1 MRLAQIVWI
10 DVVLPVAGGTS
21 AQIPRSAI
29 VIRRRLVCAV
39 ARLLHMSSVDSQG
52 TYEEDGY
59 VIGQPDNRTWL
70 YYSTAG
76 NCQGDAYL
84 YSSANHVHWW
94 KTAGAQF
101 SSWWSTPA
109 LYILFYN

>member
-1 MRLAQIVWI
+1 
-10 DVVLPVAGGTS
+10 
-21 AQIPRSAI
+21 
-29 VIRRRLVCAV
+29 
-39 ARLLHMSSVDSQG
+39 MSSVDSQG

-84 YSSANHVHWW
+84 YSSANHVHCW